1 MQQLYVTFGNNIVTS
16 TQCDTDDKK
25 SPPPTSPLIFLYY
38 FHITN
43 TLYDSVSL

>member
-25 SPPPTSPLIFLYY
+25 KNPSPLKFLYS
-38 FHITN
+38 FHMTN